1 MIKLTE
7 RAATEVKEII
17 GAQNL
22 PAGTG
27 LRVSVA
33 GGGCSGFSYNLS
45 FDAARNDGD
54 EVTPVAGGVEV
65 VCDKKSYVY
74 LDGVEIDFTD
84 GLNGR
89 GFTFSNP
96 NASTTCGCGTS
107 FGV

>member
-1 MIKLTE
+1 MIQLTD
-7 RAATEVKEII
+7 RAAKEVAEII
-17 GAQNL
+17 EAQKL
-22 PAGTG
+22 PEGTF
-27 LRVSVA
+27 LRVAVA

-45 FDAARNDGD
+45 FDHDLNDED
-54 EVTPVAGGVEV
+54 QTLEQDGVRV

-74 LDGVEIDFTD
+74 LDGTQIDFQD

>member
-1 MIKLTE
+1 MIILTD
-7 RAATEVKEII
+7 RAAKEVAEII
-17 GAQNL
+17 DAQKL
-22 PAGTG
+22 PDGTF
-27 LRVSVA
+27 LRVAVA

-45 FDAARNDGD
+45 FDQNMNEGDQAVEQDG
-54 EVTPVAGGVEV
+54 VRV

-74 LDGVEIDFTD
+74 LDGTQIDFQD

-96 NASTTCGCGTS
+96 NATTTCGCGTS

>member
-1 MIKLTE
+1 MIKLTD
-7 RAATEVKEII
+7 RATQEVKEII
-17 GAQNL
+17 SSQNL
-22 PAGTG
+22 PAGTA
-27 LRVSVA
+27 LRVAVA

-54 EVTPVAGGVEV
+54 EVIDLGGVEV
-65 VCDKKSYVY
+65 VCDKKSFVY
-74 LDGVEIDFTD
+74 LDGTEVDFQD

-89 GFTFSNP
+89 GFTFGNP

>member
-1 MIKLTE
+1 MINLTE
-7 RAATEVKEII
+7 RAKTEVKEII
-17 GAQNL
+17 SSQNL

-27 LRVSVA
+27 LRVAVA

-54 EVTPVAGGVEV
+54 EVATLEGGVEV
-65 VCDKKSYVY
+65 VCDKKSFVY
-74 LDGVEIDFTD
+74 LDQVEIDFAD